1 MASQAAADPSMEEIL
16 ASIRKI
22 IAEDGDPGRAQQ
34 PHLAV
39 VPGSQAAA
47 RSAAGAREE
56 GPGPEAL
63 PEDDYGDVAGE
74 GEPEAAS
81 ADQADL
87 EHDMADIDEIEAA
100 LSDEEAVEGDYA
112 DTMDD
117 DGAVGD
123 QQPIWNADEHDAGL
137 TSEPETKQE
146 EAGGYESRAT
156 RATPAIERLEA
167 MMGGGVAR
175 DAAAAAGRALLSP
188 RSDEAVQSA
197 FNQLADIILSEQTR
211 TLEDLVKEMMQPML
225 RHWLDDNLPVLVERL
240 VREEIERVSR
250 GRR

>member
-47 RSAAGAREE
+47 RSAAGAREDE
-56 GPGPEAL
+56 PGPEAL
-63 PEDDYGDVAGE
+63 SEDDYGDEAEPVAA
-74 GEPEAAS
+74 P
-81 ADQADL
+81 ADPANL
-87 EHDMADIDEIEAA
+87 ERDMADIDEIEAA
-100 LSDEEAVEGDYA
+100 LSDEEAAEGDYA
-112 DTMDD
+112 ETMDD
-117 DGAVGD
+117 DEAAGD
-123 QQPIWNADEHDAGL
+123 QQPIWNADDQEAGL
-137 TSEPETKQE
+137 TSEPETE
-146 EAGGYESRAT
+146 PPDAGGYGP
-156 RATPAIERLEA
+156 RATPAMERLEA
-167 MMGGGVAR
+167 MMAGGVAR
-175 DAAAAAGRALLSP
+175 DAAAAAGRTLLSP